1 MKFITNPSFLSS
13 SFRPYNLLSTPTHLL
28 PISDITP
35 PLHPKAIYLWDVQ
48 LLIVLVTAIPT
59 LSCGPVS
66 IDQVPVEPEQ
76 GFCVVEVRKDLLLG
90 HVHIQ
95 VLQARWEN
103 KGVYDITEPGESEL
117 VSLTGRDNAS
127 LLYKYF
133 RESEYEGWLRIN
145 SFNSIKNSS

>member
-1 MKFITNPSFLSS
+1 M
-13 SFRPYNLLSTPTHLL
+13 
-28 PISDITP
+28 PISDIAP
-35 PLHPKAIYLWDVQ
+35 PFHPKAIYLWDVH
-48 LLIVLVTAIPT
+48 LFIVLVTAIPT

-76 GFCVVEVRKDLLLG
+76 GFCVVVVRKDLLLG

-103 KGVYDITEPGESEL
+103 KGVYDITEPWESEL

-127 LLYKYF
+127 LLY
-133 RESEYEGWLRIN
+133 
-145 SFNSIKNSS
+145 